1 MLAAGAH
8 TANWRWQ
15 LPAVTL
21 ALLYLLVDCSVPT
34 NMLLWAIQ
42 RPVDGNWEV
51 TSENFLGEK
60 STREVALQIR

>member
-8 TANWRWQ
+8 IEKWRWQ

-42 RPVDGNWEV
+42 RAVDGNWEV
-51 TSENFLGEK
+51 TSENSIG
-60 STREVALQIR
+60 